1 MIGSLNGSVRETNRQ
16 GECVLLFFLLLKRK
30 KKTDKSTLKKE
41 RGFSVPI
48 LRIVFHEGGRHSGRK
63 RRPLVTSCLS
73 LEAEMN
79 MVPSFLL
86 FLEARTPAQEM
97 VLPTARVDL
106 PC

>member
-1 MIGSLNGSVRETNRQ
+1 MCLT
-16 GECVLLFFLLLKRK
+16 FLLAVK
-30 KKTDKSTLKKE
+30 KKKKKPDKSTLKKE

-48 LRIVFHEGGRHSGRK
+48 LRIVFHEGGRHGGRK